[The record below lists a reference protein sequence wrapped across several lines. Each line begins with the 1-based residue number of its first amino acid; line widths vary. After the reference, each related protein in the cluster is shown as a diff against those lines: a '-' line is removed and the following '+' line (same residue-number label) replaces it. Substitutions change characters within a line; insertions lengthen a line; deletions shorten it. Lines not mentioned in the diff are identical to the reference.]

1 MSFRMTLSYRS
12 SLLLPLAVLGLS
24 ACAVPPKADKD
35 PQALG
40 AAALPVVP
48 VPAPDVEQVAAMPM
62 PESGIS
68 PLEERVLALE
78 KNMIGV
84 QSEVANSRPL
94 LRKVDAMERN
104 FKALSLELDR
114 IDRDYAISPLVGSK
128 EKPEQKAEMP
138 LKTNSPVSSTLPAK
152 KSVEPVLPDHA
163 AAIKRTHVPKP
174 VFRPLP
180 TKSESAPVSTKPDS
194 HKLTV
199 RNMRVGEKNG
209 GVTRIVL
216 DTNSPARHNYD
227 LDNNE
232 KILVIEVPDAGWA
245 AQKSASLTQSPL
257 VASYKAESDKTGSRL
272 VLQLKK
278 EATVLSTARLAAG
291 KGSGDR
297 VYLDIAPKK

>member
-1 MSFRMTLSYRS
+1 MSFRVTLSCRS
-12 SLLLPLAVLGLS
+12 FLLLPLAVLGLS
-24 ACAVPPKADKD
+24 ACTVPPKADKD
-35 PQALG
+35 PQALDNK
-40 AAALPVVP
+40 AMLPVVP
-48 VPAPDVEQVAAMPM
+48 VPAPAVEQVAATAM

-84 QSEVANSRPL
+84 QSEVATSRPI

-114 IDRDYAISPLVGSK
+114 IDRDYAISSVAGSK
-128 EKPEQKAEMP
+128 EKSEEKAEASSKAETPSSP
-138 LKTNSPVSSTLPAK
+138 LLPK
-152 KSVEPVLPDHA
+152 PSMQQDQPDHSA
-163 AAIKRTHVPKP
+163 AVKRTYVPKP

-180 TKSESAPVSTKPDS
+180 KKVEAVAPAQPNS

-199 RNMRVGEKNG
+199 RNLRVGEKNG

-216 DTNSPARHNYD
+216 DTNSPARLNYD

-232 KILVIEVPDAGWA
+232 KILVIEVPDSGWA
-245 AQKSASLTQSPL
+245 AQKSASLTSSPL

-272 VLQLKK
+272 ILQLKK